1 MSTTSSRA
9 QLYDF
14 KIRQSRTE
22 RDRCAQEL
30 IRVQQAITELNRY
43 IELQTDA
50 TKVVP
55 VPQIEVLR
63 LQSAWL
69 EHQHQQQ
76 QLLKSQLH
84 DLRLRESDCIESVRV
99 AHLNVYRWEQLE
111 KQRLSQERIQEAR
124 AERRIGNIGRPRY
137 DVYGEFED

>member
-30 IRVQQAITELNRY
+30 IRVQQAIAELNQHIDR
-43 IELQTDA
+43 QAHAMTPA
-50 TKVVP
+50 P
-55 VPQIEVLR
+55 VNQIEVLR

-111 KQRLSQERIQEAR
+111 KQRLSQVRVEEAR
-124 AERRIGNIGRPRY
+124 AERRIGNISRPRY
-137 DVYGEFED
+137 DVYGGGED